1 MLNSKILGK
10 AHIRRR
16 LFIAVGKRIT
26 KKMTYITDNK
36 RITKK
41 KTIILSNK
49 RRFVMIFKSFPLV
62 NLVSVCMKISNSVV
76 MVGLYYGFISAFSMG
91 SSYLFLLRPRFL
103 EEDQDAIEKKVSETA
118 GFFTGQLLIFISILY
133 APLHLALGRPHT
145 LLLLVA
151 PYFFFHFLCNNSGQ
165 YPDSFFA
172 FELTKSMRNLRIQWV
187 FLNNLLFQL
196 FSLSLLARPMLT
208 RLSHI
213 YIFRCNNK
221 MLFVLSSFGGWLIGH
236 ILVVKWIELVLVWI
250 LKFIRSKRMKYITS
264 NVLIPSTK
272 AIREKW
278 INSFVPGLIREILGM
293 KQVESVLVRLKNSK
307 GLDDAL
313 WWIRSSLLVSDIKLF
328 FRFYV
333 KLILRGFENVYM
345 RSKFIEDM
353 EHLFSIALFATFLFY
368 LDRTPFLLR
377 DPKDKISEMQK
388 RIKKEMQVEKEEDV
402 EAEVQEK
409 QEEFTKEHISTSVI
423 SKNPNEIKKGEENS
437 QLAILKE
444 EKYFFSFGKPLVTP
458 LFDPQKSLRPLRYI
472 KTGAGVEKAVKNE
485 TSQYFFYTCRSD
497 GKERIC
503 FTYPP
508 SLSTFWEMIQRKISS
523 AFPRIYDEW
532 RALGWYD
539 TGSYTQWTY
548 SNEQKKNSLSTEFRN
563 RIKALDKKRSLLNVL
578 ARRKSSSL
586 PNVLEKRKR
595 LCNYKTKKEYQKRKK
610 LCNDTTKTEYL
621 PEISDPFLTGAHRA
635 KTKKFFS
642 SSILNNN
649 KTLIQNDVE
658 TSSLKKKNEISLRMI
673 RSSINK
679 LHVLLIPEKDY
690 DKLKNKIDLI
700 NTPVVPIK
708 KNKFSLFKSKEVK
721 INVKGARKF
730 CKLFLNPILPD
741 PQRIRKKAIGL
752 KEITKKVPRWSYK
765 LIDEL
770 EQVEGT
776 AEGERMFSDHDLRV
790 LPFKRVA
797 VFTEKD
803 AKKTPVVDEHGN
815 LVRKRK
821 TYAIRFLG
829 QMSDFRRGL
838 IKGSARHDR
847 RKAYVCSI
855 YQVNPRSPLFT
866 FRRRSI
872 FSFFFNIAMQVKF
885 FFETRISK
893 KGEKKVDKAEKKWV
907 TTILDNRKELRQ
919 MLGLPPKGD
928 KDKSEE
934 DLEDE
939 IRIENVMEIWENI
952 DFGQAIRALIL
963 LMHTFL
969 RKRIV
974 FPLLIIGKNITR
986 ILLLQAPE
994 WSIDFARL
1002 KRERYTICTYNGMP
1016 VSEKLAYQQLPQN
1029 WTVEG
1034 LQIQVSDPFS
1044 LKPWYRF
1051 APRSSQKDPK
1061 KEKDPK
1067 KLERDRGVRF
1077 LTSFGLVTDRPFGDL
1092 IKPDWA
1098 AFFKPI
1104 VKALKNKIIKFQK
1117 KHSLILSKR
1126 FLTVLKK
1133 TKKWVIKSILF
1144 LKRELLKRHQIALS
1158 VERESSEFT
1167 LSQKDRDI
1175 LKKEQDLRMSNQ
1187 RIRESLLQGPVRAL
1201 KNDSLPKENVVD
1213 PEKELTDLNNQLREI
1228 RDHIDKV
1235 ITERK
1240 KIVFT
1245 PEPDSPDKLVQ
1256 AKKNILKKLKRI
1268 KARLIRQKYFFL
1280 RIRKSYYF
1288 LIFFIKRIYRNFVRC
1303 AISIRKIHP
1312 KLFFEFSQKMS
1323 EKSLYKTERNKEKV
1337 YKKNIYKSKTKKK
1350 INPFISIFKESL
1362 YDNDIRISDNDI
1374 KLRNIWASNKT
1385 KKSKG
1390 RSDLS
1395 SVSQAYVFY
1404 KLYQTQLIN
1413 LDKLRYVLQYDG
1425 TSLFL
1430 KKEIKDYFDA
1440 QEIFHSKLKHKNIL
1454 NSGKTQWKNWLKAH
1468 YQYSVSPIIW
1478 NSLSQQ
1484 KWRAKVNQQRMDENT
1499 DLNKRYSNEKR
1510 KEFFQANS
1518 LDDEENLFVFGTY
1531 RGQKDEDIKN
1541 SIKSYTYDLFSYQSI
1556 NFEDK
1561 FVSPLCINNKQK
1573 IYYNYN
1579 RQKGKLFDSPEG
1591 IALSKNFLV
1600 QNHLLDLYTF
1610 PDRKYFHWRLLPVGL
1625 IGLKQKDKTAK
1636 NWTSANS
1643 SDTVKY
1649 WTAANG
1655 NTSIKPGVFLHWQNY
1670 ERTQNQNPLFD
1681 WLGMNTEIPNNCI
1694 SDLKGWFFPELIRVD
1709 LRYQLK
1715 PWIIPIKLLFV
1726 NQQGNANLIQDL
1738 IEDGT
1743 EKVIPNENV
1752 IHNENEKTIQNLMAN
1767 FLENKNIKRNT
1778 KLEDPYNKMK
1788 VIDLALEN
1796 QKKNE
1801 NKRPGDLKPYT
1812 PDKLKRPFVEYLKNG
1827 DIRSIQVRSPEDA
1840 DEDDYD
1846 RVDRLKVNGYELNK
1860 LKKIKDEKE
1869 LKKTLL
1875 TSIKRGRLKMEFSKT
1890 KKSLKNIVFTAG
1902 LFGIEPL
1909 RISRQNK
1916 DAQFLIYQ
1924 MIKIPLIEQIDPY
1937 DDDESFEITERFR
1950 YRRKFFMAKTNT
1962 ETRHKNNSDLFVPET
1977 ILSTQR
1983 RRELRILI
1991 SFYSRNGNL
2000 IQKNPVF
2007 CKYVKNCVEVVDNS
2021 EKNKNKLIK
2030 SFLWPNYRLEDLACM
2045 NRYWFNTNNGSRFSM
2060 LRIYM
2065 YPQLKIR

>member
-1 MLNSKILGK
+1 MIL
-10 AHIRRR
+10 IQQEE
-16 LFIAVGKRIT
+16 
-26 KKMTYITDNK
+26 
-36 RITKK
+36 
-41 KTIILSNK
+41 
-49 RRFVMIFKSFPLV
+49 RRFVMIFKSFLLV
-62 NLVSVCMKISNSVV
+62 NLVSLCMKISNSVV

-91 SSYLFLLRPRFL
+91 CSYLFLLRPRFL
-103 EEDQDAIEKKVSETA
+103 EGDQDAIEKKVSETA
-118 GFFTGQLLIFISILY
+118 GFFTGQLLVFISMLY

-145 LLLLVA
+145 LLLLVP
-151 PYFFFHFLCNNSGQ
+151 PYFFFHFLCNNRGQ

-172 FELTKSMRNLRIQWV
+172 LEFTNSMRNLRIQWV

-196 FSLSLLARPMLT
+196 LSLSLLARPMLT
-208 RLSHI
+208 RLNHI

-221 MLFVLSSFGGWLIGH
+221 IVFVLSSFVGWLIGH
-236 ILVVKWIELVLVWI
+236 ILVVKWVGLVLVWI

-264 NVLIPSTK
+264 NVLIPWNK
-272 AIREKW
+272 YIIEKLR
-278 INSFVPGLIREILGM
+278 NSFVPGLIREIFGM
-293 KQVESVLVRLKNSK
+293 KRIESVLLRIKNYK

-313 WWIRSSLLVSDIKLF
+313 WWIKSSLLVSDIKLF

-333 KLILRGFENVYM
+333 KLVLRGFENVYM

-353 EHLFSIALFATFLFY
+353 EHLFSIVLFATFLFY
-368 LDRTPFLLR
+368 LDRTPFLFR
-377 DPKDKISEMQK
+377 DPREKISEIQK
-388 RIKKEMQVEKEEDV
+388 KIKREMQVEEREMEVEKGENVEE
-402 EAEVQEK
+402 EVQEK
-409 QEEFTKEHISTSVI
+409 QEEFTEEHIYSSLI
-423 SKNPNEIKKGEENS
+423 SQERVDPNEIEEENS
-437 QLAILKE
+437 QLAIFKE
-444 EKYFFSFGKPLVTP
+444 DPYLFSFGKPLVTP

-472 KTGAGVEKAVKNE
+472 KTCAGVEKAVKNE
-485 TSQYFFYTCRSD
+485 TSQYFFYKCRSD

-508 SLSTFWEMIQRKISS
+508 SLSTFFEMIQRKISS
-523 AFPRIYDEW
+523 AFPRIYDQW
-532 RALGWYD
+532 RALGWSD
-539 TGSYTQWTY
+539 PGSYTQWTY
-548 SNEQKKNSLSTEFRN
+548 RNEQKTSSLSTEFRN

-578 ARRKSSSL
+578 ARKKSSSL
-586 PNVLEKRKR
+586 QNVLEKRKR
-595 LCNYKTKKEYQKRKK
+595 LCNYK
-610 LCNDTTKTEYL
+610 TKTEYL
-621 PEISDPFLTGAHRA
+621 PEISDPFLTGAYRA
-635 KTKKFFS
+635 KSKKFFS

-649 KTLIQNDVE
+649 KTLIQNDIE
-658 TSSLKKKNEISLRMI
+658 TSSLKKKNEMSLRMI

-690 DKLKNKIDLI
+690 DKLKKKIDI
-700 NTPVVPIK
+700 VNTPVVPIK

-721 INVKGARKF
+721 MDVQGARKF
-730 CKLFLNPILPD
+730 CKLLLNPILPD

-776 AEGERMFSDHDLRV
+776 AEGERMFADHDLRV

-821 TYAIRFLG
+821 KYAIRFLG

-872 FSFFFNIAMQVKF
+872 FSFFVNIAVQVKF

-893 KGEKKVDKAEKKWV
+893 KVAKDEKKWV
-907 TTILDNRKELRQ
+907 TRILDNRKELRQ
-919 MLGLPPKGD
+919 MLGLAPKGE

-939 IRIENVMEIWENI
+939 IRIENVMEMWENI

-974 FPLLIIGKNITR
+974 FPSLIIVKNIAR
-986 ILLLQAPE
+986 ILLFQDPE

-1002 KRERYTICTYNGMP
+1002 KKETYAICTYNGMT
-1016 VSEKLAYQQLPQN
+1016 VSEKLGYQQLPQN
-1029 WTVEG
+1029 WTIEG

-1051 APRSSQKDPK
+1051 GPRSIQKDPK
-1061 KEKDPK
+1061 KEKEPK
-1067 KLERDRGVRF
+1067 KLERDREVRF
-1077 LTSFGLVTDRPFGDL
+1077 LTSFGILTDRPFGDL
-1092 IKPDWA
+1092 ISPDWA

-1104 VKALKNKIIKFQK
+1104 AKELKKKIIKFQK

-1133 TKKWVIKSILF
+1133 TKKWLMKSIFF
-1144 LKRELLKRHQIALS
+1144 LKRELSKRNPIALS
-1158 VERESSEFT
+1158 VVRENSELT
-1167 LSQKDRDI
+1167 LSHKDI
-1175 LKKEQDLRMSNQ
+1175 ESLKKEQDLRMSNQ

-1201 KNDSLPKENVVD
+1201 KDDSLPEENVAD
-1213 PEKELTDLNNQLREI
+1213 QENELKDLDNQLREI
-1228 RDHIDKV
+1228 QDHIDKV
-1235 ITERK
+1235 IKERK

-1245 PEPDSPDKLVQ
+1245 PEPDSLDKLGQ

-1288 LIFFIKRIYRNFVRC
+1288 LIFFIKRISRNIKRIHLNFVRC

-1312 KLFFEFSQKMS
+1312 KHFFEFSQKMS
-1323 EKSLYKTERNKEKV
+1323 VKSIYKIETNKEKV
-1337 YKKNIYKSKTKKK
+1337 YKTNIYKSKTKKK
-1350 INPFISIFKESL
+1350 KNPFISIFKESL
-1362 YDNDIRISDNDI
+1362 YDTDIRISENDI
-1374 KLRNIWASNKT
+1374 KLTNILASNKI

-1390 RSDLS
+1390 HSHLS

-1413 LDKLRYVLQYDG
+1413 LEKLRYVLQYDG
-1425 TSLFL
+1425 ASLFL

-1440 QEIFHSKLKHKNIL
+1440 QHIFDSKLKHKNCF
-1454 NSGKTQWKNWLKAH
+1454 NSSKTKWKNWLKAH
-1468 YQYSVSPIIW
+1468 YQYNVSAIIW
-1478 NSLSQQ
+1478 NSLSQE
-1484 KWRAKVNQQRMDENT
+1484 KWRTKVNQQRMDENT
-1499 DLNKRYSNEKR
+1499 DLTKSYSNEKR
-1510 KEFFQANS
+1510 INFFEANS
-1518 LDDEENLFVFGTY
+1518 LDDEGHFLRLGTY
-1531 RGQKDEDIKN
+1531 RGQKDETIKN
-1541 SIKSYTYDLFSYQSI
+1541 SIKSYRYDLFSYQSI
-1556 NFEDK
+1556 NSEDK
-1561 FVSPLCINNKQK
+1561 YVSPLCINNKQR
-1573 IYYNYN
+1573 ISYNYN
-1579 RQKGKLFDSPEG
+1579 RRQGKLFDNPEG

-1600 QNHLLDLYTF
+1600 QNDLLNLYTF

-1625 IGLKQKDKTAK
+1625 IGLKQKAGTAK

-1643 SDTVKY
+1643 GDTVKY
-1649 WTAANG
+1649 WTTSNG

-1670 ERTQNQNPLFD
+1670 ERTKNQNPLFD

-1694 SDLKGWFFPELIRVD
+1694 SDLKGWFFPELIPMD

-1743 EKVIPNENV
+1743 EKVIQ
-1752 IHNENEKTIQNLMAN
+1752 NENEKAIQNLMAN

-1778 KLEDPYNKMK
+1778 KLENPYKKIK

-1796 QKKNE
+1796 KNKKE
-1801 NKRPGDLKPYT
+1801 NKSPGDLKAYT
-1812 PDKLKRPFVEYLKNG
+1812 AYKLKRPFVEYLKNG
-1827 DIRSIQVRSPEDA
+1827 DIRNIQVRSPQDA

-1860 LKKIKDEKE
+1860 LKKLKDAKE
-1869 LKKTLL
+1869 IKKTWL

-1950 YRRKFFMAKTNT
+1950 YRRTLFMANTNT
-1962 ETRHKNNSDLFVPET
+1962 DVRHKSNYDLVVPET
-1977 ILSTQR
+1977 VLSTQR

-2007 CKYVKNCVEVVDNS
+2007 CKYVKNWGEVVDNN
-2021 EKNKNKLIK
+2021 EKKKNKMIK

-2045 NRYWFNTNNGSRFSM
+2045 NRYWFHTNNGSRFSM
-2060 LRIYM
+2060 LRIHM
-2065 YPQLKIR
+2065 YPRVKIR